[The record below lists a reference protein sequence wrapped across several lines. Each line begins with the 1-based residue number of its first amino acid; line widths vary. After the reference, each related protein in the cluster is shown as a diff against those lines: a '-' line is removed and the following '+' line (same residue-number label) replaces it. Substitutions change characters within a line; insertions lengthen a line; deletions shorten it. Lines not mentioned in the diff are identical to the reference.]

1 MILDVVD
8 VENIHDLETAKQV
21 IKLQGAEL
29 ARLTTKIAE
38 LTQRLAQA
46 EGRNEPKQLA
56 IELTSLQEQLAALQ
70 QRVFGDSSERRPSDK
85 PPKDKKPKKGHGPRK
100 QPNLRELDYLF
111 ELPEDGRK
119 CSCCGESLEPIAGM
133 TEDADFITVIPREYL
148 LVHGSR
154 QKYRCKNECT
164 IVTAPGM
171 PKARDGGTYSIDF
184 AAQVASDKY
193 CDHAPL
199 ERQVRTMKR
208 LGLDIDSQTL
218 WDQINGLA
226 ERLEPTYEAIR
237 QYVLGADVVGVD
249 ETYWRLMSKKGPAK
263 KSSKKWWAWGITT
276 ADACW
281 YSINDSRS
289 AKTAAEVLDGFE
301 GTILVDG
308 YKAYETVA
316 RQVGEALRVANCW
329 AHVRRYFVEAE
340 PNYPEPCQAA
350 IDLIGELFEIE
361 RGLPKPSEL
370 EGDAKQQALE
380 MRAKRRDEE
389 SRPIVE
395 KLRAWALQ
403 QRGLPKGGLRKA
415 VDYMLSLWP
424 GLTTFLDDPNIEI
437 HNNGTERA
445 LRGMVLGRK
454 NHYGSRSVRGTQ
466 VAAIYYTLVESAKLC
481 GIDPQ
486 AYIRTVAARTIE
498 EPGSVLLPCN
508 YSG

>member
-1 MILDVVD
+1 MDVD
-8 VENIHDLETAKQV
+8 QIHDLETAKKV
-21 IKLQGAEL
+21 IALQGVEL
-29 ARLTTKIAE
+29 TRLTTRIAE
-38 LTQRLAQA
+38 LTQRLAHA
-46 EGRNEPKQLA
+46 EGKSVPNQLNLELASLQQQLA
-56 IELTSLQEQLAALQ
+56 VLQH
-70 QRVFGDSSERRPSDK
+70 RVFGDSSERRSSDK
-85 PPKDKKPKKGHGPRK
+85 PPKEKKPKKGHGPRK

-111 ELPEDGRK
+111 ELPEDARR
-119 CSCCGESLEPIAGM
+119 CSCCGESLDPIPGM

-208 LGLDIDSQTL
+208 LGLGIDSQTL

-316 RQVGEALRVANCW
+316 KQVGQSLKVANCW
-329 AHVRRYFVEAE
+329 SHARRYFIEAE
-340 PNYPEPCQAA
+340 ENYPEQCGVA

-361 RGLPKPSEL
+361 RGLPQPNEL

-380 MRAKRRDEE
+380 LRAKLCDEK
-389 SRPIVE
+389 SRPIVK
-395 KLRAWALQ
+395 KLRDWALQ
-403 QRGLPKGGLRKA
+403 QRGLPKSGLRKA
-415 VDYMLSLWP
+415 IEYMLDLWP
-424 GLTTFLDDPNIEI
+424 GLTSFLDDPNIEI
-437 HNNGTERA
+437 HNNATERA

-454 NHYGSRSVRGTQ
+454 NHYGSRSVRGTK

-486 AYIRTVAARTIE
+486 AYIRTAAARAIDK
-498 EPGSVLLPCN
+498 PGSVLLPCN
-508 YSG
+508 YPG